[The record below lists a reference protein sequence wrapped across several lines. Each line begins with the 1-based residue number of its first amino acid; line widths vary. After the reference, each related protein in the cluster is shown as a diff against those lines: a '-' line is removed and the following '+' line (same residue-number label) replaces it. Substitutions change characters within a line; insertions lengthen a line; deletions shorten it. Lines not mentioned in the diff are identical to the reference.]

1 MWSGLIW
8 GGVIPMLVLR
18 HVEAGYGPARV
29 LHGVSL
35 RVDAGEIV
43 CLLGSNGAGKTTT
56 LLTILGLLK
65 PTSGSVEFLDQQ
77 IDGLET
83 ADIVRRGIAIVPEGR
98 RVFGSMSV
106 EENLKIAAAVCGR
119 SGADR
124 SSYEMVFD
132 LFPDLADRKQQLAGT
147 MSGGQQQMLAIA
159 RALITGPRLI
169 LMDEPSMG
177 LSPVM
182 AEKVF
187 DIISR
192 ISTRGV
198 AVLLVEQ
205 NAYTALDV
213 ATRGYVM
220 QAGMIV
226 LENDA
231 ERLRE
236 SELVR
241 EAYL

>member
-1 MWSGLIW
+1 
-8 GGVIPMLVLR
+8 MLVLR
-18 HVEAGYGPARV
+18 QIESGYGPARI

-35 RVDAGEIV
+35 KVEAGEVV
-43 CLLGSNGAGKTTT
+43 CLLGGNGAGKTTT
-56 LLTILGLLK
+56 LLTILAILK

-83 ADIVRRGIAIVPEGR
+83 ADIVRRGIAVVPEGR
-98 RVFGSMSV
+98 RIFGSMTV
-106 EENLKIAAAVCGR
+106 EENLKIAAAVCHR
-119 SGADR
+119 SGADADA
-124 SSYEMVFD
+124 YDMVFE
-132 LFPDLADRKQQLAGT
+132 LFPDLTERMHQLAGT

-159 RALITGPRLI
+159 RALITRPKLI

-177 LSPVM
+177 LSPVLS
-182 AEKVF
+182 EKVL
-187 DIISR
+187 DIITHIAR
-192 ISTRGV
+192 QGV

-205 NAYTALDV
+205 NAYATLSI

-220 QAGMIV
+220 QSGTIA
-226 LENDA
+226 LEGDA
-231 ERLRE
+231 VTLRD